1 MSSSTEY
8 LTRQQVAE
16 RYHLSTSYLAQ
27 AVGGTPRFQ
36 GPPYVKLGRRVLY
49 RAADVDAWL
58 AARVVVPTVV
68 PPLRRGRPTK
78 AQQVTARLRP
88 MEAAH
93 G

>member
-1 MSSSTEY
+1 MSIPTEY

-16 RYHLSTSYLAQ
+16 RCHLSASYLAQ
-27 AVGGTPRFQ
+27 AVGQTPRFQ

-68 PPLRRGRPTK
+68 CPPRRGRPTK
-78 AQQVTARLRP
+78 ARQITARLRST
-88 MEAAH
+88 EVAH